1 MNFHPSPIKDDEEDK
16 VDEVPEDIETKSP
29 ATKLLKRRREMYQ
42 KQDEYVKEKNN
53 MRAAE
58 IDFKEQEEK
67 LRNEDIKIQDT
78 MIRFSILL
86 QKNMKK

>member
-1 MNFHPSPIKDDEEDK
+1 MNNNDD
-16 VDEVPEDIETKSP
+16 VDDIEAKSP

-42 KQDEYVKEKNN
+42 KQEEYESQKK
-53 MRAAE
+53 ASKQAE
-58 IDFKEQEEK
+58 LEFKDQEDK